1 MAKFT
6 PATAAQVRDWANGF
20 SDAEQAEYGLS
31 VGKRGRFAPEVVKAF
46 NRAHRDV
53 KGGPRLR
60 YVEGTDAR
68 QVTVTYKA
76 DNGRT
81 KTRVVSLAAVRE
93 HAGTAHRQGRTPK
106 SAVEA
111 YARTLD

>member
-1 MAKFT
+1 MASKFT
-6 PATAAQVRDWANGF
+6 PAAAADVRTWAGE
-20 SDAEQAEYGLS
+20 AGLK
-31 VGKRGRFAPEVVKAF
+31 VGKRGRFAPEIVEAF
-46 NRAHRDV
+46 NKAHNG

-68 QVTVTYKA
+68 QAKVTYKA

-106 SAVEA
+106 SALEA
-111 YARTLD
+111 FARSLD